1 MYVYYWRTYDKVVCR
16 GGGGSIDR
24 RRNTSRNG
32 HAFLLRQ
39 ERKKN
44 QPGGVT
50 TKRQVGVFIGNQ
62 WQHQGLPG
70 GAAGAMDVNSHT
82 LELYNMCYLVSHC
95 LTLCACHGP
104 QARIAMPG
112 HYLRLSRADY
122 QLIVHGNND
131 ATLQVALLDCIRH
144 AFCLDEKKHHV
155 KESSEDK
162 LLKLASCFAVEVFEP
177 GKHTDRESSN
187 VRRLQL
193 ASGKLQM

>member
-1 MYVYYWRTYDKVVCR
+1 MDVLQDVTQIQEEEGGTARAFQRLSSVDVNVVHV
-16 GGGGSIDR
+16 GQI
-24 RRNTSRNG
+24 
-32 HAFLLRQ
+32 HAEDVVASTQQAPQYAFMVRIASTG
-39 ERKKN
+39 R
-44 QPGGVT
+44 
-50 TKRQVGVFIGNQ
+50 
-62 WQHQGLPG
+62 
-70 GAAGAMDVNSHT
+70 VNSHT

-187 VRRLQL
+187 VRRLTI
-193 ASGKLQM
+193 

>member
-1 MYVYYWRTYDKVVCR
+1 
-16 GGGGSIDR
+16 
-24 RRNTSRNG
+24 
-32 HAFLLRQ
+32 
-39 ERKKN
+39 
-44 QPGGVT
+44 
-50 TKRQVGVFIGNQ
+50 
-62 WQHQGLPG
+62 
-70 GAAGAMDVNSHT
+70 
-82 LELYNMCYLVSHC
+82 
-95 LTLCACHGP
+95 
-104 QARIAMPG
+104 MPG